1 MNLNKT
7 IYELDL
13 DKKIT
18 DKLIK
23 NNIVDINSLWILNR
37 KKLKKRNFSDSEINN
52 INIKLELLGIGLNK
66 KNNENDRIK

>member
-37 KKLKKRNFSDSEINN
+37 KKLKERNFSDSEINN

-66 KNNENDRIK
+66 KNNANDGIK

>member
-66 KNNENDRIK
+66 KNNANDGIK